1 MLPGKVRI
9 QFRMGDYPGWTQ
21 AGPMVLEEAI
31 EEEESLRSLL
41 RRLAGRSPQLL
52 GSLFDAETQ
61 TLSDEVA
68 LVINDRMDPLSQ
80 GLETH
85 LKDGDRI
92 LIFPFLAGG

>member
-31 EEEESLRSLL
+31 GEEESLRSLL
-41 RRLAGRSPQLL
+41 RRLAGRTPEVF
-52 GSLFDAETQ
+52 GSLFDTETQ

-68 LVINDRMDPLSQ
+68 VVINDRMDHLSR

-92 LIFPFLAGG
+92 LIFPYLAGG

>member
-1 MLPGKVRI
+1 MGSGKVKL
-9 QFRMGDYPGWTQ
+9 QFLMGEYPGWSQ
-21 AGPMVLEEAI
+21 GGPRIIEEAI
-31 EEEESLRSLL
+31 EENESLRSLL
-41 RRLAGRSPQLL
+41 HRLAGKSPQFL
-52 GSLFDAETQ
+52 GSIFDTATQ

-68 LVINDRMDPLSQ
+68 VVINDRMDHFSR

>member
-1 MLPGKVRI
+1 MEPGKVRL
-9 QFRMGDYPGWTQ
+9 QFLMGDYPGWTQ
-21 AGPMVLEEAI
+21 AGPRVMEEAI
-31 EEEESLRSLL
+31 GEGESLRSLL
-41 RRLAGRSPQLL
+41 RRLAGRTPEVF
-52 GSLFDAETQ
+52 GSLFDTETQ

-68 LVINDRMDPLSQ
+68 VVINDRMDHLSR